1 LQQIE
6 ERFTTMSESPAR
18 APEYEEVRS
27 SLKVWVC
34 PQGDAAAA
42 PDDSL
47 VSRAMAA
54 GVKAVL
60 VIDRPDS
67 IVSVTPEVVVK
78 WGKSADELFDLALAN
93 VREQDRPA
101 ANVVKGSEIRVL
113 TGESPF
119 VTAWALMLDRLF
131 DPMPQHGGLVA
142 MPQSRVLFFLPIVDV
157 SVAPAIGPLFA
168 LSDGLFKKGPDSLS
182 PNLYW
187 WHDGSLTHLPG
198 GVSER
203 GVEFTP
209 PDEFLDVLQS
219 LAAEVE

>member
-1 LQQIE
+1 
-6 ERFTTMSESPAR
+6 
-18 APEYEEVRS
+18 V
-27 SLKVWVC
+27 
-34 PQGDAAAA
+34 AA
-42 PDDSL
+42 PDDLL
-47 VSRAMAA
+47 VIRAMAA

-60 VIDRPDS
+60 VLDRPDS
-67 IVSVTPEVVVK
+67 IAFVPPEVVDK
-78 WGKSADELFDLALAN
+78 WGKSVDELFELALAN
-93 VREQDRPA
+93 VREQDKPE
-101 ANVVKGSEIRVL
+101 ANLVKGSEIRVL

-119 VTAWALMLDRLF
+119 VTAWALMLGGLF
-131 DPMPQHGGLVA
+131 DPMPRHGGLVA

-157 SVAPAIGPLFA
+157 SIAPTIGPLIA

-209 PDEFLDVLQS
+209 PDEFLEVLQS